1 MPSSAPTLR
10 RPPPASSDEPTRLLR
25 SGRAFGEGDPGSM
38 TFEDASRWCLEHD
51 AQLSTEKRASSFG
64 YATLT
69 LSAYGL
75 SISDSLPDDSWRTWA
90 DTLVRLVARL
100 QSKMPR
106 A

>member
-1 MPSSAPTLR
+1 
-10 RPPPASSDEPTRLLR
+10 
-25 SGRAFGEGDPGSM
+25 M

-51 AQLSTEKRASSFG
+51 AQLSTEKKASSFG

-69 LSAYGL
+69 LTAYGL
-75 SISDSLPDDSWRTWA
+75 SISDSLADDSWKTWGE
-90 DTLVRLVARL
+90 TVVRLVERL